1 MPKRVSKVLTL
12 RSKIEKTNLKSKK
25 LNRLKGLKML
35 AVMATTQPGSSD
47 NTSVDSDQP
56 SNGNSKD
63 FLSTGRT
70 GRRNALPDVFG
81 ENALVTSSDL
91 PDKFKKLATS
101 DNLQDSSKESD
112 NLNSN
117 NKTTPSTSK

>member
-81 ENALVTSSDL
+81 QFEG
-91 PDKFKKLATS
+91 K
-101 DNLQDSSKESD
+101 
-112 NLNSN
+112 
-117 NKTTPSTSK
+117 